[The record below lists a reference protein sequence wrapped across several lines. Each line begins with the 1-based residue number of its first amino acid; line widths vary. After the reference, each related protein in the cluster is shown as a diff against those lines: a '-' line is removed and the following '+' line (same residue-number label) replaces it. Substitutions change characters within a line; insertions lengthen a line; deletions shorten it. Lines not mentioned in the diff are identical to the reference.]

1 MNKDLQSYIIEKTKE
16 MISFDFCC
24 SELKA
29 AAKLWLDSIGTDKEQ
44 QAVNDYIAEI
54 EDCIMPIDGLIK
66 FAESERC
73 AQIFGD
79 KQQEEI
85 AHAYKL
91 KADGAKYC
99 DCPVCKAALAI
110 LEKKSQISDRAVT

>member
-1 MNKDLQSYIIEKTKE
+1 MTKDLQNFIVEKTNE

-24 SELKA
+24 PDLKV
-29 AAKLWLDSIGTDKEQ
+29 AAKRWLNAIGTDKEQ
-44 QAVNDYIAEI
+44 QAINDYIAEI
-54 EDCIMPIDGLIK
+54 EDCIMPIDGLIE

-79 KQQEEI
+79 RQKDEI

-91 KADGAKYC
+91 KADGVKYC
-99 DCPVCKAALAI
+99 DCPVCKAGLAI
-110 LEKKSQISDRAVT
+110 LEKKSEITK